1 MGTATVLRA
10 LTIAER
16 EELERRRRSRAD
28 SKRDVQ
34 RATIVLLRA
43 EGLKIKPIAQQ
54 VGCSEDVVTRW
65 LKRFNEGGLAGLEE
79 RPGRGRKPTYSQHE
93 RGQMI
98 AVARTQPEQLG
109 QAYNCWSLR
118 RLAVY
123 LAQTYDIKVSKS
135 QLACI
140 LDQEGLRWYQE
151 KTYFTQRPDP
161 DFAEKRGR

>member
-10 LTIAER
+10 LTTAER
-16 EELERRRRSRAD
+16 EELERRRRSRAG
-28 SKRDVQ
+28 SKRDGE

-43 EGLKIKPIAQQ
+43 EGLKIRPIAQQ
-54 VGCSEDVVTRW
+54 VGRSEEVVVRW
-65 LKRFNEGGLAGLEE
+65 LKRFNEEGLAGLEE
-79 RPGRGRKPTYSQHE
+79 RAGRGRRPTYSQSE

-98 AVARTQPEQLG
+98 AVARTQPAQLG
-109 QAYNCWSLR
+109 QAYNYWSLR
-118 RLAVY
+118 RLADY
-123 LAQTYDIKVSKS
+123 MAQAYDIKVSKS

-140 LDQEGLRWYQE
+140 LRQEGLRWYQE